1 MAYGGYNYGGYPG
14 PGGYYAPPAPDQLA
28 QLRAGQFQQPQPMMQ
43 NQQMQPIQ
51 PAQPVPQA
59 TMTQPV
65 VQPIPPQT
73 PQPTISGPYYVSGD
87 AGARGYLVAA
97 NTTVLLFDADPD
109 ANTFW
114 LKSAD
119 AAGMP
124 SMRTF
129 DYVERINAT
138 KSNQEAAQAVPV
150 QNVEYVPRADFD
162 ALAARCAEIE
172 AELKELKDKPC
183 KCSTSKKQ
191 KEDATND

>member
-1 MAYGGYNYGGYPG
+1 MPYGGYNYGGYPG
-14 PGGYYAPPAPDQLA
+14 PGGYYAPPTPDQLA
-28 QLRAGQFQQPQPMMQ
+28 QLRQQQFQQPMMGQQPMMQ
-43 NQQMQPIQ
+43 GQTMQQAQQ
-51 PAQPVPQA
+51 AQQPV
-59 TMTQPV
+59 MTQPV
-65 VQPIPPQT
+65 VQPMQQT

-129 DYVERINAT
+129 DYTERTNAP
-138 KSNQEAAQAVPV
+138 KAAQTPVQVAVPTD
-150 QNVEYVPRADFD
+150 VEYVPRADFD
-162 ALAARCAEIE
+162 ALAARCNAIE
-172 AELKELKDKPC
+172 DELTALKNKPA
-183 KCSTSKKQ
+183 KSATSKKQ
-191 KEDATND
+191 KEETLDE

>member
-1 MAYGGYNYGGYPG
+1 MGVTMAGFNYGYGGYPG

-28 QLRAGQFQQPQPMMQ
+28 QLRQQQFQQPVMGQQTMMQ
-43 NQQMQPIQ
+43 GQ
-51 PAQPVPQA
+51 PAQQIQQPV
-59 TMTQPV
+59 MTQPAA
-65 VQPIPPQT
+65 PMQT

-129 DYVERINAT
+129 DYVERTTASKT
-138 KSNQEAAQAVPV
+138 AQTPVQAQAVPD
-150 QNVEYVPRADFD
+150 VEYVPRADFD
-162 ALAARCAEIE
+162 ALSARCGEIE
-172 AELKELKDKPC
+172 AELEALKNK
-183 KCSTSKKQ
+183 SRGGAKK
-191 KEDATND
+191 KEDATGA

>member
-1 MAYGGYNYGGYPG
+1 MTGFGYGYGGYPG

-28 QLRAGQFQQPQPMMQ
+28 QLRQQQFQQPVMGQQQMTQGQPTQPMQ
-43 NQQMQPIQ
+43 
-51 PAQPVPQA
+51 QPV
-59 TMTQPV
+59 MTQTT
-65 VQPIPPQT
+65 VQPMQM

-129 DYVERINAT
+129 DYVERTNAP
-138 KSNQEAAQAVPV
+138 KAAQTPAQAPV
-150 QNVEYVPRADFD
+150 IPDVEYVPRADFD
-162 ALAARCAEIE
+162 ALAARCEAIE
-172 AELKELKDKPC
+172 AELTALKNKPAKPTTARKAKEETPD
-183 KCSTSKKQ
+183 
-191 KEDATND
+191 E

>member
-43 NQQMQPIQ
+43 NQPMQPIQ
-51 PAQPVPQA
+51 PAQTVPQS
-59 TMTQPV
+59 TMAQPV
-65 VQPIPPQT
+65 IQPMPQT

-129 DYVERINAT
+129 DYVERLNAP
-138 KSNQEAAQAVPV
+138 KSNQEVTQAVPA
-150 QNVEYVPRADFD
+150 QNVEYVPLADFD
-162 ALAARCAEIE
+162 ALKARCEMIE
-172 AELKELKDKPC
+172 AELTELKNKPC

-191 KEDATND
+191 KEDVNDG